1 MQTIFDQKR
10 VFLREIDHFLDF
22 LSMEEEILVNNS
34 LTKQELHNLYFMDL
48 LPINK
53 VSVIVLNYSFA
64 NRLNN
69 IFFRIGGAIN
79 VWFYR
84 SATSR

>member
-10 VFLREIDHFLDF
+10 GFPREIGHFLDF
-22 LSMEEEILVNNS
+22 LSQEEEILVNNS
-34 LTKQELHNLYFMDL
+34 LTKQELHNLDFMDL

-79 VWFYR
+79 VWIYR